1 MVQSSRVKNSKNK
14 KPEITQSNVEFKP
27 GVDFS
32 VTAVLIQF
40 RFQIRGGVLKTG
52 VLFALQGTM
61 CVLELGIN
69 GGRQN
74 IMTIRTVAF
83 RRFGNQLLSE
93 LQNS

>member
-1 MVQSSRVKNSKNK
+1 VVQSSRVKNSKNK

-32 VTAVLIQF
+32 VTAVSIRQF
-40 RFQIRGGVLKTG
+40 RFQIKGGGGVLKTG

-83 RRFGNQLLSE
+83 RRFGNQ
-93 LQNS
+93 